1 MSRYALY
8 GLGLIAILYLVYNR
22 GTTTKKIT
30 YREETIE
37 YVYIH
42 EYKVTRYARKKT
54 ETDQG
59 AYSGRF
65 EGNKYVLPRGRE
77 LDIWDWS
84 GRE

>member
-1 MSRYALY
+1 MSKYALY
-8 GLGLIAILYLVYNR
+8 GLGLIAILYSVYNR

-30 YREETIE
+30 YREETIN
-37 YVYIH
+37 YVYVH

-59 AYSGRF
+59 AYSGSF
-65 EGNKYVLPRGRE
+65 EENKYVLPRSGE
-77 LDIWDWS
+77 FDIWDWS

>member
-30 YREETIE
+30 YREETID
-37 YVYIH
+37 YVYVH
-42 EYKVTRYARKKT
+42 EYKVTRYARKET

-65 EGNKYVLPRGRE
+65 EENKYVLPRSGE
-77 LDIWDWS
+77 LDLWDWS
-84 GRE
+84 NRK

>member
-30 YREETIE
+30 YREETID
-37 YVYIH
+37 YVYVH

-59 AYSGRF
+59 AYRGHI
-65 EGNKYVLPRGRE
+65 EENKYVFPRGGE
-77 LDIWDWS
+77 FDIWDWS
-84 GRE
+84 GRK

>member
-1 MSRYALY
+1 MSKYALY

-30 YREETIE
+30 YREETID
-37 YVYIH
+37 YVYVH
-42 EYKVTRYARKKT
+42 EYKVTRYERKET

-59 AYSGRF
+59 AYSGSF
-65 EGNKYVLPRGRE
+65 KENKYVFPRGGE
-77 LDIWDWS
+77 FDIWDWS

>member
-30 YREETIE
+30 YREETID
-37 YVYIH
+37 YVYVH
-42 EYKVTRYARKKT
+42 EYKVTRYARKET

-59 AYSGRF
+59 AYCGRF
-65 EGNKYVLPRGRE
+65 EVNKYVLPRSGE
-77 LDIWDWS
+77 LDLWDWS
-84 GRE
+84 NRK

>member
-1 MSRYALY
+1 MRNYALY

-30 YREETIE
+30 YREETID
-37 YVYIH
+37 YVYVH
-42 EYKVTRYARKKT
+42 EYKVTRYARKET

-65 EGNKYVLPRGRE
+65 EENKYVFPRSGE
-77 LDIWDWS
+77 LDLWDWS
-84 GRE
+84 NRK

>member
-30 YREETIE
+30 YREETID
-37 YVYIH
+37 YVYVH
-42 EYKVTRYARKKT
+42 EYKVTRYARKET

-65 EGNKYVLPRGRE
+65 EENKYVFPRSGE
-77 LDIWDWS
+77 LDLWDWS
-84 GRE
+84 NRK